1 MPRTSIFEE
10 AESGKGNGSFIKTF
24 LEEEGQFL
32 HGLVELCA
40 NGMPIASPKRTLK
53 GMAWTEKEM
62 EMGVAATQ
70 FNGAAVIDLFIGF

>member
-32 HGLVELCA
+32 HGLVELSDSQPEK
-40 NGMPIASPKRTLK
+40 NT
-53 GMAWTEKEM
+53 GMACTEKEM